1 MVTALQPHPASL
13 LAYRS
18 PGEQSKLLF
27 VRLDNERAFEDV
39 DDLLARM
46 VMTTPAGARCQVAD
60 VNYHLLARQAYHT
73 SRRRSPPT
81 TSTI

>member
-1 MVTALQPHPASL
+1 
-13 LAYRS
+13 
-18 PGEQSKLLF
+18 
-27 VRLDNERAFEDV
+27 
-39 DDLLARM
+39 M